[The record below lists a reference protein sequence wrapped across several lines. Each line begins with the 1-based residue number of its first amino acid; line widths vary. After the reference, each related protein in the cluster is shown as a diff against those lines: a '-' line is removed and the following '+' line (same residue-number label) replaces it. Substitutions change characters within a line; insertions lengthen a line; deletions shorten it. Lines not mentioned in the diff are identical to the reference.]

1 MDTGIN
7 QKSSKG
13 FAQAAGSQQR
23 DVARMVPF
31 TPEDQQGGV
40 TKVVAVLLSS
50 LPYHARRQVADAAKS
65 LALSDVKTYPMPMV
79 FAAIPKD
86 APLDLARALVHGQA
100 GIVAARQS
108 IRGDEEAKTSVED
121 LDQIA
126 SSILSG
132 FPMGGDPTSGASLPT
147 LATTFLDAAAQGDI
161 ELTPELKMALDVCS
175 EYDCCQHQL
184 PFGGDIFGIGK
195 WLKGTF
201 GSAEDKAAYQAEKA
215 AKAQSKAAAAAAKT
229 NYLQSLLG
237 MDKTAGDED
246 DASLDSSASSGRDGG
261 SLSEIDLAGA
271 VKNKA
276 QQLEE
281 FKEALGGAKSQLEEK
296 QRETNATAEQ
306 LARLTLAQQV
316 LEAPS
321 GVIEL
326 LEETRPDFSSE
337 GGLLEFAKDVMLS
350 AQASGKPS
358 VLRRLT
364 RLITNMSDAGGASR
378 SLVARLFGGD
388 VISGTG
394 ADDPDNRFAEE
405 AERVFQAI
413 AEHDSLAQRPWTREE
428 GVII

>member
-1 MDTGIN
+1 
-7 QKSSKG
+7 
-13 FAQAAGSQQR
+13 
-23 DVARMVPF
+23 MVPF
-31 TPEDQQGGV
+31 NSEDQQGGV

-50 LPYHARRQVADAAKS
+50 LPYHSRRQVADAAKS
-65 LALSDVKTYPMPMV
+65 LALSDVKTYPMPMI

-86 APLDLARALVHGQA
+86 APMDLARALVHGQA

-108 IRGDEEAKTSVED
+108 IHGDEEDKTSVED
-121 LDQIA
+121 LDRIA
-126 SSILSG
+126 SSIVTG
-132 FPMGGDPTSGASLPT
+132 YPMGGDPTAGASLPT
-147 LATTFLDAAAQGDI
+147 LATTFLDAAAQGEI
-161 ELTPELKMALDVCS
+161 ELTPELKMALDVCA

-195 WLKGTF
+195 WFKGTF
-201 GSAEDKAAYQAEKA
+201 GSAEDRAAYQAEKA

-229 NYLQSLLG
+229 SYLQSLLG
-237 MDKTAGDED
+237 TRASDAETAEPEEFTDG
-246 DASLDSSASSGRDGG
+246 ARDGG

-271 VKNKA
+271 VKSKA
-276 QQLEE
+276 KQLEE

-388 VISGTG
+388 VITGTG
-394 ADDPDNRFAEE
+394 ADDPDNRFAEA

-413 AEHDSLAQRPWTREE
+413 AEHDSIRRRPWAQEE